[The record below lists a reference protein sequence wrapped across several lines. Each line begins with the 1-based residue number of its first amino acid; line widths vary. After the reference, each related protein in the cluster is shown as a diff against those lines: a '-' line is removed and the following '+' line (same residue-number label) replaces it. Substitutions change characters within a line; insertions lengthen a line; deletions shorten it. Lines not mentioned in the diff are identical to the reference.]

1 MRHRPAW
8 RRKAV
13 NQAVEGI
20 SALVALIGCFLL
32 AWILWVVIREGCQ
45 AFSWRIFTEKT
56 PPPVG
61 DTETGPSGGLA
72 NAIVGHLLIVGLA
85 TLLAIPM
92 GFMAGLYLAEFGRHS
107 WVATVVRFGA
117 NVLFGVPSI
126 IIGLFIYVL
135 LVVPHGGTGAPGY
148 TGGYAGAYALA
159 FIMLPIVAR
168 TAEDML
174 RLVPDT
180 LREAAMA
187 MGAARWRTALIA
199 ARAARTGILTGTLLA
214 IARVGGET
222 APLIFTA
229 GFSQFPLDFRSAGA
243 LGESFASP
251 TPNLTVTMY
260 QFAMSPYPN
269 WIALGWAGALLV
281 TVGVLLLTVVARLLL
296 YWRTK

>member
-13 NQAVEGI
+13 NQTVKVV
-20 SALVALIGCFLL
+20 SALVALVGCFLL
-32 AWILWVVIREGCQ
+32 GWILWEVIRDGYR
-45 AFSWRIFTEKT
+45 AFAWTVFTERI
-56 PPPVG
+56 PPPTDAAG
-61 DTETGPSGGLA
+61 GGLS
-72 NAIVGHLLIVGLA
+72 NAIVGHVLIVGLA
-85 TLLAIPM
+85 TLLAIPL
-92 GFMAGLYLAEFGRHS
+92 GLLAGIYLAEFGRYS
-107 WVATVVRFGA
+107 WVAAVVRFGA

-135 LVVPHGGTGAPGY
+135 FVVPHGGAGVPGY
-148 TGGYAGAYALA
+148 TGGYAGGYALA
-159 FIMLPIVAR
+159 IIMLPIVAR

-174 RLVPDT
+174 RLIPDT

-187 MGAARWRTALIA
+187 LGAPRWRTALIT

-214 IARVGGET
+214 VARVGGET

-229 GFSQFPLDFRSAGA
+229 GFSQFPLDFDSTGA
-243 LGESFASP
+243 FSQSFSSP

-269 WIALGWAGALLV
+269 WVALGWVAALLI
-281 TVGVLLLTVVARLLL
+281 TLGVLLLTVVARLLL